1 MPSRPVTFPSHRA
14 FHAILLTGVS
24 ALALLAACA
33 PASALQLAT
42 MRGGAGSAAATAS
55 AAAAAIASVQQ
66 AQTATQQSMNNLLR
80 ATQAVQAMQQTQTA
94 ARALARPSYVSGVV
108 SVPNGL
114 TSGGLQVAPGVGTDS
129 SLWQNANLPVQSAAN
144 GQTTVTIKQ
153 NAQKAILTW
162 QTFNVG
168 QQTTVDFDQS
178 AGNQTDGNNDWI
190 ALNRIIDPSG
200 VPSQILG
207 QIKAEGSVYLI
218 NANGIIFGGASQ
230 VNVHTLIASSLSFLT
245 DTITSSTP
253 PGSIAYDNAVLAS
266 NDTFLNAS
274 AGGIASPEATGSGP
288 AGGKGNLVLGEGG
301 VTDITGYVLPGP
313 ITIEP
318 GATITTHANG
328 AQSDG
333 GFVLIAA
340 PSVDNEGTISTPD
353 GQAILA
359 AGVGVSLLQNNSTT
373 SAQLLIPELTGQ
385 IGTTTTNSQGDL
397 VLVQDLTPVGSLVN
411 NGFVQATTG
420 NVTLLGTNVSVGG
433 MVEVTT
439 SVSTPGSITISTVD
453 EALTSDVAPG
463 VPADR
468 RAGQLNVSG
477 IIANLPEDDGQSVP
491 SDSTTFVPGTV
502 TLLGGSVWL
511 ENGSL
516 IEAPGASVSIAALT
530 PSAALDAAPPGD
542 TAVQGRIFADNGATI
557 DVAGLANV
565 ELPVSDT
572 LVTIGPINANDLA
585 DAPLQRNSFLL
596 GQTIVVDSTI
606 SGVSA
611 DGQAWVGTP
620 LVDAEGF
627 VEDIPRSIDQLLTNG
642 GTITLSGNQVMTAS
656 GSSLN
661 LDGGYVHYLGGIVA
675 TTRLIDASG
684 NLINI
689 ADADP
694 NDSYVGIAGQ
704 FSIDHS
710 HWGVT
715 QNFSESLLAGAYY
728 EPDYIQGGNAGTL
741 NVFGAQATV
750 LDGAMTAQAFP
761 GLKQIEA
768 GLAPSG
774 TAAGGGFLPAGGTF
788 DLGADSNLTFP
799 GNTDGDSGQP
809 GSVIVQNYAPS
820 LDNLEPSFSADTP
833 LDTSALNALGSN
845 DPNNILAWTTVPPRH
860 SATAGL
866 RTSR

>member
-1 MPSRPVTFPSHRA
+1 M
-14 FHAILLTGVS
+14 
-24 ALALLAACA
+24 
-33 PASALQLAT
+33 
-42 MRGGAGSAAATAS
+42 
-55 AAAAAIASVQQ
+55 
-66 AQTATQQSMNNLLR
+66 
-80 ATQAVQAMQQTQTA
+80 
-94 ARALARPSYVSGVV
+94 
-108 SVPNGL
+108 
-114 TSGGLQVAPGVGTDS
+114 
-129 SLWQNANLPVQSAAN
+129 
-144 GQTTVTIKQ
+144 
-153 NAQKAILTW
+153 
-162 QTFNVG
+162 
-168 QQTTVDFDQS
+168 
-178 AGNQTDGNNDWI
+178 
-190 ALNRIIDPSG
+190 
-200 VPSQILG
+200 
-207 QIKAEGSVYLI
+207 
-218 NANGIIFGGASQ
+218 
-230 VNVHTLIASSLSFLT
+230 
-245 DTITSSTP
+245 
-253 PGSIAYDNAVLAS
+253 
-266 NDTFLNAS
+266 
-274 AGGIASPEATGSGP
+274 ATG
-288 AGGKGNLVLGEGG
+288 A
-301 VTDITGYVLPGP
+301 

-318 GATITTHANG
+318 GASITTQANG

-340 PSVDNEGTISTPD
+340 PSIDNEGTISTPD
-353 GQAILA
+353 GQTILA
-359 AGVGVSLLQNNSTT
+359 AGIGVSLLNA
-373 SAQLLIPELTGQ
+373 SASAPQFLVPELTGL
-385 IGTTTTNSQGDL
+385 INVGGKD
-397 VLVQDLTPVGSLVN
+397 VTPVGSLVN
-411 NGFVQATTG
+411 NGLIQATTG
-420 NVTLLGTNVSVGG
+420 NVTLLGTNVSLGG

-439 SVSTPGSITISTVD
+439 SVSTPGSIDISTVD
-453 EALTSDVAPG
+453 EAETSDVAPN

-477 IIANLPEDDGQSVP
+477 IIANLPEEDGQSVP

-502 TLLGGSVWL
+502 TLIGGSVWL

-516 IEAPGASVSIAALT
+516 IEAPGVGVSVVALT

-542 TAVQGRIFADNGATI
+542 TAVQGRIFVDNGATV

-627 VEDIPRSIDQLLTNG
+627 VEDIPRSIDQLLTNA

-694 NDSYVGIAGQ
+694 NDTYVGIAGQ
-704 FSIDHS
+704 FSIDHA

-715 QNFSESLLAGAYY
+715 QNFSESLLAGSSF

-741 NVFGAQATV
+741 SVFGTQAVV
-750 LDGAMTAQAFP
+750 LDGAMNAQAFP
-761 GLKQIEA
+761 GLKQIAA

-774 TAAGGGFLPAGGTF
+774 TNAGGGFLPEGGSF
-788 DLGADSNLTFP
+788 GLGA
-799 GNTDGDSGQP
+799 
-809 GSVIVQNYAPS
+809 
-820 LDNLEPSFSADTP
+820 
-833 LDTSALNALGSN
+833 
-845 DPNNILAWTTVPPRH
+845 
-860 SATAGL
+860 ATAPTAGSGNVAQ
-866 RTSR
+866 RRSRLGHHPEPGAAIERPGIWIRCRHAARHRGA